1 MNRSRRPGHM
11 AVLAVGL
18 LAAAAAPVSGQLRQ
32 LEVETRWV
40 LDSDAARPGDIVH
53 AALQVTVPGKYHVQ
67 SNKPLDEF
75 LIPTT
80 LTVTPPKGLTVREV
94 VFPEAVTLDAPDISD
109 VPVSV
114 FEQVFV
120 IGVAIEVGPDVEP
133 GTHPLAIV
141 LGYQACDEKYCL
153 APTSKELRRT
163 IEVVPASAPVTRVE
177 SRLFDGIAFSKGTV
191 PTVAPDPDTRTAPSP
206 DTDVDCDIMA
216 ELGRFEV
223 LGTTGGYLD
232 AQDFIEF
239 VDAAESGTVQ
249 RNLLTDKGP
258 LAIVLLV
265 LLGGVLLNL
274 TPCVLPLIPINL
286 AIIGAGAR
294 AGSRTR
300 GFALGGTYGLAMAA
314 VYGMLGLVVTLTAA
328 KFGAINSTIWFNVS
342 IAILFVAL
350 GLAMFDVIYID
361 FSKFQSRFNMTG
373 GDSKGSFVLA
383 FGMGAISALLA
394 GACVAPV
401 VIQVIVYSSDQYARG
416 TESALAL
423 PFFLGLGMALPW
435 PFAGAGLSFLPKPGK
450 WMVRIKQAMGVFIL
464 AFAAYY
470 GYLAWEIFDSTR
482 VDPEAVSEAV
492 KQRLE
497 EGWSASICEG
507 LATAQAGNKLVFID
521 MWATWCKNCL
531 AMDKTTFEDPD
542 VLARLESY
550 VRIKYQ
556 AQPLNEPP
564 ASDVLNHFEGIGL
577 PTYAILRP
585 LGSELE

>member
-1 MNRSRRPGHM
+1 M
-11 AVLAVGL
+11 AVLAVGVI
-18 LAAAAAPVSGQLRQ
+18 AAGTSAVSGQLSG
-32 LEVETRWV
+32 LEVETRWA
-40 LDSDAARPGDIVH
+40 LDADAVHPGGTVH
-53 AALQVTVPGKYHVQ
+53 AALKVTVPGKYHVQ

-75 LIPTT
+75 LIPTQ
-80 LTVTPPKGLTVREV
+80 LTVTPPEGLTVREV
-94 VFPEAVTLDAPDISD
+94 VYPESITLDAPGISD
-109 VPVSV
+109 DPVSV

-120 IGVAIEVGPDVEP
+120 IGIAIEVDPDVEP
-133 GTHPLAIV
+133 GTYPLAIV
-141 LGYQACDEKYCL
+141 LSYQACDDKYCL
-153 APTSKELRRT
+153 APTSKEFERA
-163 IEVVPASAPVTRVE
+163 IEVVGASTPITKIE
-177 SRLFDGIAFSKGTV
+177 SPLFE
-191 PTVAPDPDTRTAPSP
+191 TVASGLKNHTTRSR
-206 DTDVDCDIMA
+206 DTDDDCDIMA
-216 ELGRFEV
+216 ELDKFEV

-232 AQDFIEF
+232 AEDFIEF
-239 VDAAESGTVQ
+239 IDAAESGTVQ
-249 RNLLTDKGP
+249 RNLLADKGP

-342 IAILFVAL
+342 IAILFVVL
-350 GLAMFDVIYID
+350 GLAMFDVVNFVD
-361 FSKFQSRFNMTG
+361 FSKFQSRFNMTPG
-373 GDSKGSFVLA
+373 AGKSSFVLA

-401 VIQVIVYSSDQYARG
+401 VIQVIVYSSDQYTKG

-435 PFAGAGLSFLPKPGK
+435 PFAGAGLSFLPKPGV
-450 WMVRIKQAMGVFIL
+450 WMVRVKQGMGVFIL

-482 VDPEAVSEAV
+482 VDPEAVAEAV
-492 KQRLE
+492 KERVEQ
-497 EGWSASICEG
+497 GWSATACEG
-507 LATAQAGNKLVFID
+507 LATAQAENKLVLID

-531 AMDKTTFEDPD
+531 AMDKTTFEDPE

-550 VRIKYQ
+550 VKIKYQ
-556 AQPLNEPP
+556 AEHLNDSP
-564 ASDVLNHFEGIGL
+564 ASDVLDHFEGIGL

-585 LGSELE
+585 QGSANPDGAGG